1 MVMWRASGRRWALL
15 LFVFLLGVGIGRLSL
30 PQGLGTNSPLL
41 AGPFFGGKQEVRL
54 PAAFAPL
61 AEAYGTLQAKYYDP
75 SQLNDESLA
84 RGAVKGMLEA
94 LGDPYTAYMTRE
106 ELARFQESLS
116 TSIEG
121 IGAEVMLLGGRVTVI
136 SPIEGSPAE
145 RAGIRPNDQIVEVN
159 GESLEGLDLT
169 TAVNKIRGPKGTKAV
184 LKVLRPGHEEP
195 IVLEIVRDRIPL
207 ETVRTQLLERE
218 GKTYA
223 WIRVTSFNEDTA
235 ERFLA
240 AMRQAEED
248 GAEGFLVDLRG
259 NPGGYLE
266 AAKKI
271 LEALVP
277 REGVMYMIEG
287 RDGKR
292 EVAHSKLKGTPP
304 PLVVLVDEGSA
315 SASEIVA
322 ASLKA
327 HGYPVVGVRS
337 FGKGTVQSTA
347 DLASGGALK
356 LTIAKWLDPNGEW
369 IHGKGVEPTV
379 VVEPAPYAK
388 LPPVSSDKPL
398 GQGQAGK
405 QVEVLQKTLAALGYA
420 PGREDGYFDAGT
432 AAALRKFQADHG
444 LSASGEADPATQGV
458 LWDALYQKIRN
469 PDDDPQLQKA
479 LEVLAQEPV
488 PAR

>member
-1 MVMWRASGRRWALL
+1 MVMRRVSGRKLALL
-15 LFVFLLGVGIGRLSL
+15 LFVFLLGVGIGRFSL
-30 PQGLGTNSPLL
+30 PQGFGTNSPLF
-41 AGPFFGGKQEVRL
+41 AGPFFGGKQEVQL
-54 PAAFAPL
+54 PAAFAPI
-61 AEAYGTLQAKYYDP
+61 AETFGTLQAKYYDP
-75 SQLNDESLA
+75 SKLDDETLA

-94 LGDPYTAYMTRE
+94 LGDPYTTYMTRE
-106 ELARFQESLS
+106 ELVRFQESLS

-169 TAVNKIRGPKGTKAV
+169 SAVNKIRGPKGTKAA

-207 ETVRTQLLERE
+207 ETVRAKLLERE

-223 WIRVTSFNEDTA
+223 WIRVSSFNEDTA

-240 AMRQAEED
+240 AMRQAEKD
-248 GAEGFLVDLRG
+248 GAQGFLVDLRG

-277 REGVMYMIEG
+277 QEGVMYMIEG

-292 EVAHSKLKGTPP
+292 EVAHSKLKETPP

-327 HGYPVVGVRS
+327 HGYPIVGVRS
-337 FGKGTVQSTA
+337 FGKGTVQSTT

-369 IHGKGVEPTV
+369 INGKGVEPTV

-398 GQGQAGK
+398 KEGQAGK
-405 QVEVLQKTLAALGYA
+405 QIEVLQKTLVALGYA

-432 AAALRKFQADHG
+432 AAALKKFQAEHG
-444 LSASGEADPATQGV
+444 LPASGEAEPATQGV
-458 LWDALYQKIRN
+458 LWDVLYKKVRD
-469 PDDDPQLQKA
+469 PADDPQLQKA
-479 LEVLAQEPV
+479 LEVLAQIS
-488 PAR
+488 AR